1 MVRERSGINMSDKE
15 LAVQL
20 YIAHLQTKATIDSHP
35 KFGVNQFAFPS
46 YENMIEGIEYLT
58 KRLKDIN

>member
-20 YIAHLQTKATIDSHP
+20 YIADLQAKATIASNSNL
-35 KFGVNQFAFPS
+35 VNHLNFPS
-46 YENMIEGIEYLT
+46 YDNMIDGIKYLT
-58 KRLKDIN
+58 QKLKDIE

>member
-20 YIAHLQTKATIDSHP
+20 YIAHLQTKTTLASYP
-35 KFGVNQFAFPS
+35 KFDIDQFNFPS
-46 YENMIEGIEYLT
+46 YENMIEVIQYLT
-58 KRLKDIN
+58 HRLKDIN